1 VNEKQVT
8 IITIACLVVIV
19 LLGGGLIYYLN
30 FVVLEDRRKEL
41 TQVKGQVADAQHKV
55 NQIPQLKA
63 QIKARTEEAAEKS
76 KRIPNLTRDE
86 YDTFANLLDDLRRRS
101 GVMVSRGGWMQGAKP
116 LSGTVRPTKLIPPTV
131 HKVQYELSVTG
142 SFYQLLRYLN
152 LLEQQGRFINVES
165 FSIGKSSTS
174 EQPAAAGA
182 PPGPATAPKR
192 EMKLTLFSYTYRPT
206 ESTAAP
212 ELPPQKFGKSTDIPD

>member
-1 VNEKQVT
+1 MNEKKVT
-8 IITIACLVVIV
+8 IITVACLAVIV

-30 FVVLEDRRKEL
+30 FVILEDRRKEL

-55 NQIPQLKA
+55 SQIPQLKA
-63 QIKARTEEAAEKS
+63 QIKARQEEAAEKS

-101 GVMVSRGGWMQGAKP
+101 GVAVSRGGWMQGTKP
-116 LSGTVRPTKLIPPTV
+116 ISGTVRPTKSIPPTV
-131 HKVQYELSVTG
+131 HKVQYELAVTG

-152 LLEQQGRFINVES
+152 LIEQQSRFINVES
-165 FSIGKSSTS
+165 FSVGKSSAA
-174 EQPAAAGA
+174 EQPTAAGA
-182 PPGPATAPKR
+182 PPGPVTAPKR

-206 ESTAAP
+206 DQAATS
-212 ELPPQKFGKSTDIPD
+212 ELPPQKFGRSTDIPD